1 MCCEPGV
8 PAAAPADAQRAAAFC
23 GAELGRWITPFMR
36 GIGRWLTDVTPLFPL
51 LTGQRC
57 SFNLYTDSWAMPWV
71 DSLALRFRNLNG
83 SSSSASAADVAQPE
97 AQQQRQDDATGQGT
111 LGRGRQAPRPRATL
125 RWHPELRQIGTC
137 LSAEYRDESPC
148 TADSLVCL
156 LPRTSFPLV
165 LVSGCGMSCS
175 TTTRTHALLYTVITG
190 HGSDNNNCG
199 EFCVTSHVFYIN
211 GRANNLTFDDAG
223 TEWGCTASVPAGG
236 IPNEHGVWG
245 GRAAPPSPALRV
257 VAIPHHT
264 HTTHTPRTACLPA
277 CQLCRRLLQAPGS

>member
-97 AQQQRQDDATGQGT
+97 AQQQRQDDATGQGRWGGGDRPLDLMPLYAGT
-111 LGRGRQAPRPRATL
+111 QNFDKSVRASQQSTVTRAPALLTAWYACCPAPLSLWSWSVTVACRAVQHELTRFSTPSSRAT
-125 RWHPELRQIGTC
+125 
-137 LSAEYRDESPC
+137 A
-148 TADSLVCL
+148 V
-156 LPRTSFPLV
+156 
-165 LVSGCGMSCS
+165 
-175 TTTRTHALLYTVITG
+175 TTT
-190 HGSDNNNCG
+190 
-199 EFCVTSHVFYIN
+199 
-211 GRANNLTFDDAG
+211 
-223 TEWGCTASVPAGG
+223 TAASSA
-236 IPNEHGVWG
+236 
-245 GRAAPPSPALRV
+245 
-257 VAIPHHT
+257 
-264 HTTHTPRTACLPA
+264 
-277 CQLCRRLLQAPGS
+277 